1 MQIHL
6 GTKVR
11 FTREFLRNTTQFTG
25 TLPFM
30 GGPVV
35 AIKPLGEQRLVT
47 FRDPLVG
54 NWTALEANLE
64 PYT

>member
-1 MQIHL
+1 MITI

-11 FTREFLRNTTQFTG
+11 FTAEFLRNTGQYTG
-25 TLPFM
+25 TVPFM
-30 GGPVV
+30 GGPTVE
-35 AIKPLGEQRLVT
+35 ITPLGEQRLIT